1 MHFLRHLKNGMPSGV
16 RRQCFFGANLM
27 GSSPGMA
34 DSSLGFGFSESG
46 KAGHPADPGQAS
58 SRDSARRAGSYRRKR
73 RSKATSCKMLF
84 RQPCIVRLARASVID
99 TGVFFQFRWPSGR
112 PRSWCRDSFS
122 SFPGNWSFNSEIDL
136 ELARNATALQKSYG
150 FGGGR
155 VLPAGV
161 PIPL

>member
-1 MHFLRHLKNGMPSGV
+1 
-16 RRQCFFGANLM
+16 
-27 GSSPGMA
+27 MA
-34 DSSLGFGFSESG
+34 YSSLGFGFSESG

-58 SRDSARRAGSYRRKR
+58 SRASARRAGSYRRKR
-73 RSKATSCKMLF
+73 RSKATSCKCFFANRVLF
-84 RQPCIVRLARASVID
+84 GAHASVID
-99 TGVFFQFRWPSGR
+99 TGGFFQFRWPSGR
-112 PRSWCRDSFS
+112 PRSWCRDSVS

-155 VLPAGV
+155 VLPVAA